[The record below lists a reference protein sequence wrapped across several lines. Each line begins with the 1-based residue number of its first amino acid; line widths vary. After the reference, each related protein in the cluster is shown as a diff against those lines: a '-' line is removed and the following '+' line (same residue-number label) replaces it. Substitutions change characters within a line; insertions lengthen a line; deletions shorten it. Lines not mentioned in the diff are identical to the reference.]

1 MISYFKNLEILEK
14 KDKKKFYL
22 IIFLGLLGSVFEV
35 IGIGVIVPFVLI
47 ITDENVLSNNIYISN
62 FADFFSIKDRD
73 KILFLFIGIIVF
85 IYTFKTVFLTYVSW
99 VKNSFSYNLQAKLS
113 AKVFNIFLKQP
124 YIFYSNL
131 NSSKLIQ
138 ETKDEPATYITS
150 IIIGT
155 LDMLSEILIILG
167 ISSLLL
173 YYNFFPSLILFL
185 LIASFLILY
194 KKFFRKRTIDWAK
207 KNKKN
212 SRLSYNILKY
222 VYGSIIEVKISSKEK
237 IVKNKYANFVNTSN
251 KNLTKQMFMT
261 DVPRLYLEFMA
272 VSLFML
278 FVIFAYNF
286 FVDFNKFIP
295 SIALYAVSAFKILPS
310 MNRIV
315 VGIQKVNFGTNS
327 LNVIR
332 EIFALDNN
340 QEELQSESQF
350 KFNNLIELKNIK
362 FSYNQKKT
370 VLNDLD
376 LKIKFGEIIGIK
388 GGSGTGK
395 TTLMNLLLGLL
406 EPNEGQILVDGV
418 SISSKEKS
426 WQKIISYAPQNAYI
440 IDDSIKRNI
449 CFEEEDKQINLEN
462 LNEVIK
468 LSSLEDL
475 ISSLE
480 LNIDTIIGENGSQLS
495 GGQIQR
501 IGFARAIYK
510 KPKLIVFDEIT
521 SSLDKYNEEIILNSI
536 KQISKN
542 TTVIII
548 SHREEPLNICSK
560 VYEIKNGKLILK

>member
-1 MISYFKNLEILEK
+1 M
-14 KDKKKFYL
+14 
-22 IIFLGLLGSVFEV
+22 
-35 IGIGVIVPFVLI
+35 
-47 ITDENVLSNNIYISN
+47 
-62 FADFFSIKDRD
+62 
-73 KILFLFIGIIVF
+73 
-85 IYTFKTVFLTYVSW
+85 SW

-194 KKFFRKRTIDWAK
+194 KKSFRKRTIDWAK

-362 FSYNQKKT
+362 FSYNQK
-370 VLNDLD
+370 NC
-376 LKIKFGEIIGIK
+376 
-388 GGSGTGK
+388 
-395 TTLMNLLLGLL
+395 
-406 EPNEGQILVDGV
+406 
-418 SISSKEKS
+418 
-426 WQKIISYAPQNAYI
+426 A
-440 IDDSIKRNI
+440 
-449 CFEEEDKQINLEN
+449 
-462 LNEVIK
+462 
-468 LSSLEDL
+468 
-475 ISSLE
+475 
-480 LNIDTIIGENGSQLS
+480 
-495 GGQIQR
+495 
-501 IGFARAIYK
+501 
-510 KPKLIVFDEIT
+510 
-521 SSLDKYNEEIILNSI
+521 
-536 KQISKN
+536 
-542 TTVIII
+542 
-548 SHREEPLNICSK
+548 
-560 VYEIKNGKLILK
+560 

>member
-35 IGIGVIVPFVLI
+35 IGIGVIVPFILI

-194 KKFFRKRTIDWAK
+194 KKSFRKRTIDWAK

-388 GGSGTGK
+388 GEW
-395 TTLMNLLLGLL
+395 N
-406 EPNEGQILVDGV
+406 
-418 SISSKEKS
+418 
-426 WQKIISYAPQNAYI
+426 
-440 IDDSIKRNI
+440 
-449 CFEEEDKQINLEN
+449 
-462 LNEVIK
+462 
-468 LSSLEDL
+468 
-475 ISSLE
+475 
-480 LNIDTIIGENGSQLS
+480 
-495 GGQIQR
+495 
-501 IGFARAIYK
+501 
-510 KPKLIVFDEIT
+510 
-521 SSLDKYNEEIILNSI
+521 
-536 KQISKN
+536 
-542 TTVIII
+542 
-548 SHREEPLNICSK
+548 
-560 VYEIKNGKLILK
+560 

>member
-35 IGIGVIVPFVLI
+35 IGIGVIVPFILI

-194 KKFFRKRTIDWAK
+194 KKSFRKRTIDWAK

-212 SRLSYNILKY
+212 SRLI
-222 VYGSIIEVKISSKEK
+222 
-237 IVKNKYANFVNTSN
+237 T
-251 KNLTKQMFMT
+251 T
-261 DVPRLYLEFMA
+261 YLNMSMA
-272 VSLFML
+272 L
-278 FVIFAYNF
+278 
-286 FVDFNKFIP
+286 
-295 SIALYAVSAFKILPS
+295 
-310 MNRIV
+310 
-315 VGIQKVNFGTNS
+315 
-327 LNVIR
+327 
-332 EIFALDNN
+332 
-340 QEELQSESQF
+340 
-350 KFNNLIELKNIK
+350 
-362 FSYNQKKT
+362 
-370 VLNDLD
+370 
-376 LKIKFGEIIGIK
+376 
-388 GGSGTGK
+388 
-395 TTLMNLLLGLL
+395 
-406 EPNEGQILVDGV
+406 
-418 SISSKEKS
+418 
-426 WQKIISYAPQNAYI
+426 
-440 IDDSIKRNI
+440 
-449 CFEEEDKQINLEN
+449 
-462 LNEVIK
+462 
-468 LSSLEDL
+468 
-475 ISSLE
+475 
-480 LNIDTIIGENGSQLS
+480 
-495 GGQIQR
+495 
-501 IGFARAIYK
+501 
-510 KPKLIVFDEIT
+510 
-521 SSLDKYNEEIILNSI
+521 
-536 KQISKN
+536 
-542 TTVIII
+542 
-548 SHREEPLNICSK
+548 
-560 VYEIKNGKLILK
+560 